1 MMERYLLENIIFIK
15 SRILYV
21 FNTLKLCLDIAESFL
36 NLSLIPELIGIIW
49 KMIPSIFKKEKKNEK
64 SIGIK

>member
-36 NLSLIPELIGIIW
+36 NLSLIPELIGLIW
-49 KMIPSIFKKEKKNEK
+49 KMIPSIFKKEEKNEK
-64 SIGIK
+64 SKGI